1 LNNLKHVF
9 PILLT
14 ISAVLGG
21 CASAFNPGGTTDYA
35 CPGMPMGVIC
45 KTPSTVYA
53 ETRHRNT
60 ALSSDI
66 GNLAQQKPPLPAEA
80 RPLADSVSAPTAKS
94 MLQQAPA
101 IAVAS
106 QLGPSIGVPKP
117 VLEPAV
123 VLRIWI
129 APYVGEKG
137 DLKYPSYT
145 FTEITPRRWSFGE
158 SAAKETR
165 VIAPL
170 QIEQREPGNFVSAPS
185 GGDDDPA
192 PKQPPTRN
200 LNPMRSGNPNEP
212 SVTPR

>member
-1 LNNLKHVF
+1 MKNLKHVL

-14 ISAVLGG
+14 ISGVLGG

-60 ALSSDI
+60 ALSADV
-66 GNLAQQKPPLPAEA
+66 GNVAQQKPPLPAEA
-80 RPLADSVSAPTAKS
+80 RLLNDAVAAPTS
-94 MLQQAPA
+94 RSTQQQAPA
-101 IAVAS
+101 NVMAS
-106 QLGPSIGVPKP
+106 QLGGSIGVPKP

-185 GGDDDPA
+185 GSDDETA

-200 LNPMRSGNPNEP
+200 MNPMRTGNPNEP

>member
-1 LNNLKHVF
+1 MNNLKHVF